1 MHLLNNKGTKPVKDS
16 MSIDEL
22 HKMITPYDIGRLKS
36 FTNNMVEYRLIL
48 DTVPTLAR
56 LFFLFQAGGLE
67 TLSLSPI
74 QRGILIG
81 LGLQFKTVDELAIE
95 LDLDGKQL
103 LGKFRDMMRQ
113 MVKTI
118 EETKSKAIKN
128 NILAANGTSTKDF
141 RPMAPLSE
149 ELDDVAKDMQ
159 QKTKERLLT
168 GDLSQYK
175 VKGSEEVWK
184 SALAQ
189 SKGKLN
195 LVSVRT
201 GEKRSSETA
210 AAAQEPTVK
219 KKMKKNKE
227 NKEKKRNKKIGK

>member
-1 MHLLNNKGTKPVKDS
+1 MHLLNNKVTKPFKEE

-56 LFFLFQAGGLE
+56 LYFLFQAGGLE
-67 TLSLSPI
+67 NLSLSPI

-81 LGLQFKTVDELAIE
+81 LGLQFKTVDQLATE

-113 MVKTI
+113 IVKTI
-118 EETKSKAIKN
+118 EDTKSKAIKSS
-128 NILAANGTSTKDF
+128 ILAQNGTSANEY
-141 RPMAPLSE
+141 RPMAPLSD
-149 ELDDVAKDMQ
+149 ELDEVAKDMQ

-175 VKGSEEVWK
+175 VKGSEEVWN
-184 SALAQ
+184 SALAK
-189 SKGKLN
+189 SKGNLN
-195 LVSVRT
+195 LVSVKT
-201 GEKRSSETA
+201 GEKRLSDKESE
-210 AAAQEPTVK
+210 EPIK
-219 KKMKKNKE
+219 KKMKKNKD
-227 NKEKKRNKKIGK
+227 KKRKKLA

>member
-1 MHLLNNKGTKPVKDS
+1 MHLLNNKGVNPIKES

-67 TLSLSPI
+67 TLTLSPI

-81 LGLQFKTVDELAIE
+81 LGLQFKTVDELATE
-95 LDLDGKQL
+95 LDLDGKQV

-113 MVKTI
+113 IVKTI
-118 EETKSKAIKN
+118 EDTKSKAIKN

-149 ELDDVAKDMQ
+149 ELDDVARDMQ

-175 VKGSEEVWK
+175 VKGTEEVWK

-195 LVSVRT
+195 LVSVQT
-201 GEKRSSETA
+201 GEKRSSETVE
-210 AAAQEPTVK
+210 EPAI
-219 KKMKKNKE
+219 KKMKKNKD
-227 NKEKKRNKKIGK
+227 KKDKKRHKKISK

>member
-1 MHLLNNKGTKPVKDS
+1 MHLLNNKGAKPLKDS
-16 MSIDEL
+16 LSIDEL

-81 LGLQFKTVDELAIE
+81 LGLQFKTVDELATE

-113 MVKTI
+113 IVKTI
-118 EETKSKAIKN
+118 EETKSKAIKS

-149 ELDDVAKDMQ
+149 ELDDVARDMQ

-195 LVSVRT
+195 LVSVKT

-210 AAAQEPTVK
+210 TNQEPAMK
-219 KKMKKNKE
+219 KKMKKSKE
-227 NKEKKRNKKIGK
+227 NKEKKRSKKIGK